1 MFKITKV
8 LVVLAAM
15 TLSLTAVAEG
25 KIAVVNLQ
33 EAIMQTDEAQGRL
46 NGLLYQAD
54 FSADKA
60 DFDKLKKEH
69 EDLVKQL
76 QNDIAVM
83 SAEQQQ
89 AARKKLANKQ
99 ADIEHIGRKL
109 NAAQQ
114 ELAQTLLQEMA
125 PKVNAVLRDL
135 IQSEGIGLL
144 LQNTVVIHADTSFNI
159 TAKVT
164 DKLNQNAAQ

>member
-15 TLSLTAVAEG
+15 TLSLSAVAEG

-33 EAIMQTDEAQGRL
+33 QAIMQTDEAQGRL
-46 NGLLYQAD
+46 NGLLSQAD
-54 FSADKA
+54 FSADMA
-60 DFDKLKKEH
+60 DLKKLTKER

-89 AARKKLANKQ
+89 AARKTFANKQ

-109 NAAQQ
+109 DAAQK
-114 ELAQTLLQEMA
+114 ELQQTVLQEMESKL
-125 PKVNAVLRDL
+125 KVVLDDL

-144 LQNTVVIHADTSFNI
+144 LHNTVVIHADTSFNI

>member
-1 MFKITKV
+1 MFKISKI
-8 LVVLAAM
+8 LVVIVAM
-15 TLSLTAVAEG
+15 GLSLHAMAEG

-46 NGLLYQAD
+46 NGLLAQAD
-54 FSADKA
+54 FATDKA
-60 DFDKLKKEH
+60 EFDRLKKEH
-69 EDLVKQL
+69 EDVIKQL

-83 SAEQQQ
+83 SVEQQQ
-89 AARKKLANKQ
+89 AARKKLATKQ
-99 ADIEHIGRKL
+99 ADIEHVGRKL
-109 NAAQQ
+109 NTAQQ
-114 ELAQTLLQEMA
+114 ELGQTLLQEMS

-135 IQSEGIGLL
+135 IKSEGIGLL
-144 LQNTVVIHADTSFNI
+144 LQHNVVIHSDTSFNV

>member
-8 LVVLAAM
+8 LVVLATM

-46 NGLLYQAD
+46 NGLLSQTD
-54 FSADKA
+54 FAADKA
-60 DFDKLKKEH
+60 EFDKLKKDH
-69 EDLVKQL
+69 EDLVKQV

-83 SAEQQQ
+83 GAEQQQ

-109 NAAQQ
+109 SAAQQ

-144 LQNTVVIHADTSFNI
+144 LQHTVIIHADTSFNI

>member
-8 LVVLAAM
+8 LVVLAAI

-46 NGLLYQAD
+46 NGLLSQAD